1 MVRLFV
7 AVALGLLLAA
17 SASMAAADPLDL
29 LGIFDQGTA
38 GYNATVVGLDGVAY
52 LGSWGGPAEC
62 PSFGARVIDVHD
74 PAAPV
79 LIGSA
84 AVYQGTTAEH
94 LAAVHYASKAFTGN
108 VLFAGIQRCQAGGA
122 AASGLAIWD

>member
-17 SASMAAADPLDL
+17 SASMAAAEPLDL
-29 LGIFDQGTA
+29 LGSLDPGTA
-38 GYNATVVGLDGVAY
+38 GYNATAVGLDGVAY
-52 LGSWGGPAEC
+52 LGSWGGPAGC
-62 PSFGARVIDVHD
+62 PSLGARVIDAHD

-94 LAAVHYASKAFTGN
+94 LAAAHSARTAFT
-108 VLFAGIQRCQAGGA
+108 
-122 AASGLAIWD
+122 